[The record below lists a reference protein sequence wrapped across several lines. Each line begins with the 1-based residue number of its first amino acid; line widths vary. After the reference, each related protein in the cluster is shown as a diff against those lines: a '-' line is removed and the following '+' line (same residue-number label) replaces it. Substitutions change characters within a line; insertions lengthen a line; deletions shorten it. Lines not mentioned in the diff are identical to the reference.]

1 MACSMLLDMVRGIVM
16 QNNNLESYAKA
27 QTILANLPTKEG
39 QDLQAIFEHIS
50 NDSNAGKLTKIDTLK
65 PFADDIENLI
75 TELNSMLKEH
85 NATLERVKDCVY
97 IKWEVQ
103 A

>member
-1 MACSMLLDMVRGIVM
+1 M
-16 QNNNLESYAKA
+16 QNNNLENYART
-27 QTILANLPTKEG
+27 QTILANLPSADA

-50 NDSNAGKLTKIDTLK
+50 LDSNAGKLTHIDTLK
-65 PFADDIENLI
+65 RFAEDLELLI
-75 TELNSMLKEH
+75 TELNTMLKEH

-97 IKWEVQ
+97 ISWRVQ

>member
-1 MACSMLLDMVRGIVM
+1 MLT
-16 QNNNLESYAKA
+16 LENHAKT
-27 QTILANLPTKEG
+27 QTILANLPCTEV

-50 NDSNAGKLTKIDTLK
+50 NDSNAGKLTNIDTLK
-65 PFADDIENLI
+65 RFTDDIENLI
-75 TELNSMLKEH
+75 TELNTMLKEH

-97 IKWEVQ
+97 ISWRVQ

>member
-1 MACSMLLDMVRGIVM
+1 MVRGVAM
-16 QNNNLESYAKA
+16 QSNNIESYAKA
-27 QTILANLPTKEG
+27 QAILANLPCTEV

-50 NDSNAGKLTKIDTLK
+50 NDSNAGKLTKIDTLRR
-65 PFADDIENLI
+65 FTDDIENLI

-97 IKWEVQ
+97 ISWRVQ

>member
-1 MACSMLLDMVRGIVM
+1 M
-16 QNNNLESYAKA
+16 QSNSLENHART
-27 QTILANLPTKEG
+27 QTILSSLPCTEV
-39 QDLQAIFEHIS
+39 QDLQAIFKHIS

-65 PFADDIENLI
+65 RFAEDLEHLI
-75 TELNSMLKEH
+75 AELNTMLKEH
-85 NATLERVKDCVY
+85 NARIERIIDCVY

>member
-1 MACSMLLDMVRGIVM
+1 MLT
-16 QNNNLESYAKA
+16 LENHART
-27 QTILANLPTKEG
+27 QTILSSLPSTDT

-50 NDSNAGKLTKIDTLK
+50 NDTNAGKLTHLDTLNR
-65 PFADDIENLI
+65 FSEDLELLI
-75 TELNSMLKEH
+75 TELNTMLKEH

-97 IKWEVQ
+97 ISWRVQ

>member
-1 MACSMLLDMVRGIVM
+1 ML
-16 QNNNLESYAKA
+16 NTLENHAKTQA
-27 QTILANLPTKEG
+27 ILANLPSADT

-50 NDSNAGKLTKIDTLK
+50 NDSNAGKLTHIDTLK
-65 PFADDIENLI
+65 RFTDDPEHLI
-75 TELNSMLKEH
+75 TELNTMLKEH

-97 IKWEVQ
+97 IKWGVQ

>member
-1 MACSMLLDMVRGIVM
+1 MACLLLLDMVRGVAM
-16 QNNNLESYAKA
+16 QNNNLENYART
-27 QTILANLPTKEG
+27 QTILSSLPCTEM

-65 PFADDIENLI
+65 LFADDPEHLI
-75 TELNSMLKEH
+75 AELNAMLQEH
-85 NATLERVKDCVY
+85 NARIERIIDCVY
-97 IKWEVQ
+97 ISWRVQ

>member
-1 MACSMLLDMVRGIVM
+1 MLT
-16 QNNNLESYAKA
+16 LENHAKA
-27 QTILANLPTKEG
+27 QAILCNLPCTEM

-50 NDSNAGKLTKIDTLK
+50 NDSNAGKLTHLDTLNR
-65 PFADDIENLI
+65 FSEDLELLI
-75 TELNSMLKEH
+75 TELNTMLKEH

-97 IKWEVQ
+97 ISWRVQ

>member
-1 MACSMLLDMVRGIVM
+1 MLA
-16 QNNNLESYAKA
+16 LENYAKA
-27 QTILANLPTKEG
+27 QTILANLPCTDE

-50 NDSNAGKLTKIDTLK
+50 NDSSAGKLTHIDTLRR
-65 PFADDIENLI
+65 FGEDIENLLA
-75 TELNSMLKEH
+75 ELNTMLKEH
-85 NATLERVKDCVY
+85 NATIERIIDCVY

>member
-1 MACSMLLDMVRGIVM
+1 M
-16 QNNNLESYAKA
+16 QNNTLENHAKA
-27 QTILANLPTKEG
+27 QTILANLPCTDE
-39 QDLQAIFEHIS
+39 QDLQSIFEHIS
-50 NDSNAGKLTKIDTLK
+50 NDSNAGKLTHIDTLK
-65 PFADDIENLI
+65 RFTDDLENLLA
-75 TELNSMLKEH
+75 ELNTMIKEH

>member
-1 MACSMLLDMVRGIVM
+1 MLT
-16 QNNNLESYAKA
+16 LENHART
-27 QTILANLPTKEG
+27 QTILANLPCTEG

-50 NDSNAGKLTKIDTLK
+50 NDTNAGKLTHLDTLK
-65 PFADDIENLI
+65 PFADDLENLI
-75 TELNSMLKEH
+75 TELNTMLKEH

-97 IKWEVQ
+97 ISWRVQ

>member
-1 MACSMLLDMVRGIVM
+1 MLT
-16 QNNNLESYAKA
+16 LENHAKA
-27 QTILANLPTKEG
+27 QAILCNLPCTEG

-50 NDSNAGKLTKIDTLK
+50 NDSNAGQLTKIDTLK
-65 PFADDIENLI
+65 RFTDDIELLI
-75 TELNSMLKEH
+75 TELNTMIKEH

-97 IKWEVQ
+97 IAWRVQ

>member
-1 MACSMLLDMVRGIVM
+1 ML
-16 QNNNLESYAKA
+16 NTLENYAKTQA
-27 QTILANLPTKEG
+27 ILANLPSADT

-50 NDSNAGKLTKIDTLK
+50 NDSNAGKPTHLDTLK
-65 PFADDIENLI
+65 RFTDDIELLI
-75 TELNSMLKEH
+75 TELNTMLKEH

-97 IKWEVQ
+97 ISWRVQ

>member
-1 MACSMLLDMVRGIVM
+1 MLA
-16 QNNNLESYAKA
+16 LENYAKA
-27 QTILANLPTKEG
+27 QTILANLPCTEM
-39 QDLQAIFEHIS
+39 QDLQSIFEHIS
-50 NDSNAGKLTKIDTLK
+50 NDSNAGKLTHIDTLNR
-65 PFADDIENLI
+65 FSEDLELLI
-75 TELNSMLKEH
+75 TELNTMLKEH

>member
-1 MACSMLLDMVRGIVM
+1 MLT
-16 QNNNLESYAKA
+16 LENYAKTQA
-27 QTILANLPTKEG
+27 ILANLPCTEM

-65 PFADDIENLI
+65 RFTEDLEHLI
-75 TELNSMLKEH
+75 AELNNMLKEH
-85 NATLERVKDCVY
+85 NTTIERIIDCVY
-97 IKWEVQ
+97 IKWRVQ